1 MCLAKIKIIT
11 IQKILYKYIQLYKDE
26 KGWFNFLFFMNVN

>member
-1 MCLAKIKIIT
+1 MCLAKIKII

-26 KGWFNFLFFMNVN
+26 KGWFKILFFMNVN